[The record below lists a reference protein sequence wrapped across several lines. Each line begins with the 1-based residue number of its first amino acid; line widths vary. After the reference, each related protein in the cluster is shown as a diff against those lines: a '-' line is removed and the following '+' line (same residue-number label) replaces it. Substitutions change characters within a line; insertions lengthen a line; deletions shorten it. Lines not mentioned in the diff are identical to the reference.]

1 MPKKGKKIGV
11 ERVGSKEA
19 ILVLETGHSFIGESF
34 GVDGESYGEIVFN
47 TSMVGYPQV
56 ITDPSY
62 ANQII
67 VFSYPLIGNY
77 GIEGDKL
84 ESSRS
89 YCKGVVAREFN
100 DFKFHWDS
108 DFSLKEFF
116 NQQNIVAIHKVD
128 TRKIVK
134 EIRRFGTMKA
144 IISTLES
151 DSFVLAKKLE
161 RLDFN
166 YLDLVRRVT
175 TTVPYDLNPI
185 GEKRIALLDFG
196 VKRGIIRELLKY
208 NLRIRIFP
216 AWTSFE
222 EIKNFNP
229 HGIVL
234 SNGPGDPTNVPY
246 VQETIRNILKL
257 EKPILGICLGIQLL
271 ALSVGARTFK
281 LKFGHRGA
289 NHPVKEVKT
298 GRVYITSQNH
308 SYAVKED
315 TLPSDFE
322 PWFYNINDGT
332 LEGMRHRSLPLIAVQ
347 FHPEAS
353 PGPQDTKF
361 IFDEFYSMLD

>member
-1 MPKKGKKIGV
+1 MNF
-11 ERVGSKEA
+11 KEA

-34 GVDGESYGEIVFN
+34 GADGESFGEIVFN

-77 GIEGDKL
+77 GVDTDML
-84 ESSRS
+84 ESNKPV
-89 YCKGVVAREFN
+89 CKGIVARELN
-100 DFKFHWDS
+100 DYKFHWRS
-108 DFSLKEFF
+108 EKSLKEFLIE
-116 NQQNIVAIHKVD
+116 NNIVAIHKVD

-134 EIRRFGTMKA
+134 EIRKFGTMKA
-144 IISTLES
+144 VISTKES
-151 DSFVLAKKLE
+151 DPFILSKKLE

-175 TTVPYDLNPI
+175 TTVPYELNLE

-196 VKRGIIRELLKY
+196 VKQGILRELIKR
-208 NLRIRIFP
+208 NFRVKVFP

-222 EIKNFNP
+222 DIKNYNP
-229 HGIVL
+229 DGIVL
-234 SNGPGDPTNVPY
+234 SNGPGDPSNVPY
-246 VQETIRNILKL
+246 TQETIRKIISL

-271 ALSVGARTFK
+271 ALSVGAKTYK

-289 NHPVKEVKT
+289 NHPVKDVNT
-298 GRVYITSQNH
+298 GIVYITSQNH

-315 TLPSDFE
+315 TLPSGFE
-322 PWFYNINDGT
+322 VWFYNLNDET
-332 LEGMRHRSLPLIAVQ
+332 LEGMKHKDYPIIAVQ

-353 PGPQDTKF
+353 PGPLDTKF
-361 IFDEFYSMLD
+361 IFEEFKNLIA

>member
-1 MPKKGKKIGV
+1 M
-11 ERVGSKEA
+11 GSKEA

-77 GIEGDKL
+77 GIDIKRL
-84 ESSRS
+84 ESERS
-89 YCKGVVAREFN
+89 FCKGVVAREFN
-100 DFKFHWDS
+100 DYKFHWDS
-108 DFSLKEFF
+108 PISLKEFF
-116 NQQNIVAIHKVD
+116 YQQNIVAIHKVD

-134 EIRRFGTMKA
+134 EIRKFGTMKA
-144 IISTLES
+144 IISTKES
-151 DSFVLAKKLE
+151 DPFVLAKKLE

-175 TTVPYDLNPI
+175 TTVPYELNPE
-185 GEKRIALLDFG
+185 GKKRIALLDFG

-208 NLRIRIFP
+208 NLRIKVFP
-216 AWTSFE
+216 AWSSFE
-222 EIKNFNP
+222 DIKSFNP
-229 HGIVL
+229 DGIVL

-246 VQETIRNILKL
+246 AQETIRKILTL

-271 ALSVGARTFK
+271 ALSLGARTFK

-289 NHPVKEVKT
+289 NHPVKDVET

-308 SYAVKED
+308 SYAVRED
-315 TLPSDFE
+315 TLPSGFKV
-322 PWFYNINDGT
+322 WFYNLNDGT
-332 LEGMRHRSLPLIAVQ
+332 LEGIKHNNFPLLAVQ

-361 IFDEFYSMLD
+361 IFNEFYNLLD

>member
-1 MPKKGKKIGV
+1 M
-11 ERVGSKEA
+11 GSKEG

-77 GIEGDKL
+77 GIDVKRL
-84 ESSRS
+84 ESKKAF
-89 YCKGVVAREFN
+89 CKGVVARELN
-100 DFKFHWDS
+100 DYKFHWES
-108 DFSLKEFF
+108 PVSLREFF
-116 NQQNIVAIHKVD
+116 SEQNIVAIHKVD

-134 EIRRFGTMKA
+134 EIRKFGTMKA
-144 IISTLES
+144 IISTIEN
-151 DSFVLAKKLE
+151 DPFVLAKKLE

-175 TTVPYDLNPI
+175 TSVPYELNPE
-185 GEKRIALLDFG
+185 GDKKIALLDFG
-196 VKRGIIRELLKY
+196 VKEGIIRELLKY
-208 NLRIRIFP
+208 NYRIKIFP
-216 AWTSFE
+216 AWSSFE
-222 EIKNFNP
+222 DVKNFNP
-229 HGIVL
+229 DGIVL
-234 SNGPGDPTNVPY
+234 SNGPGDPNNVPY
-246 VQETIRNILKL
+246 TQETIRNILTL

-271 ALSVGARTFK
+271 ALSVGAKTYK

-289 NHPVKEVKT
+289 NHPVKDLET

-315 TLPSDFE
+315 TLPSGFKV
-322 PWFYNINDGT
+322 WFYNLNDET
-332 LEGMRHRSLPLIAVQ
+332 LEGIKHVSLPLLAVQ

-361 IFDEFYSMLD
+361 IFDEFYNLLD